1 MADHPHL
8 EAEWLHAIAHI
19 LIATKRCLGLFAQ
32 LTQLNVACELVG
44 RLPLGFDQRISEQ
57 TSHFLKSDI
66 GRKRRRQL
74 SVPGPFSQIRLSPLV
89 ASE

>member
-8 EAEWLHAIAHI
+8 EAEWLTLARI

-44 RLPLGFDQRISEQ
+44 RLPLGFDQRIASRRL
-57 TSHFLKSDI
+57 TS
-66 GRKRRRQL
+66 
-74 SVPGPFSQIRLSPLV
+74 
-89 ASE
+89 

>member
-8 EAEWLHAIAHI
+8 EAEWLHAIALI

-44 RLPLGFDQRISEQ
+44 RLPHAS
-57 TSHFLKSDI
+57 
-66 GRKRRRQL
+66 
-74 SVPGPFSQIRLSPLV
+74 FSQLIFARYFINEFLILRSGD
-89 ASE
+89 ARR

>member
-32 LTQLNVACELVG
+32 LTQLN
-44 RLPLGFDQRISEQ
+44 RLRPM
-57 TSHFLKSDI
+57 SDF
-66 GRKRRRQL
+66 RK
-74 SVPGPFSQIRLSPLV
+74 
-89 ASE
+89 